1 MKAFTFDVNQ
11 CNGCYCCQIGC
22 KDEHCGNDWSPYAKP
37 QPLTGHF
44 WGKLNDYVRGQV
56 PHVKM
61 SFIFVP
67 CQHCENATCIDACP
81 YDAIYRRED
90 GLVIIDPK
98 LCIGCRECL
107 HSEACPYG
115 VIYWNANLHI
125 AQKCTGCAHLIDR
138 GEIFA
143 PRCADNCPVLAL
155 KFGDESDLDLSSFTE
170 TLHPEYGLTTRVHY
184 KNLPKRFV
192 AGTVYDSGEKEVV
205 IGATCTLTGDGGTE
219 TATTDHF
226 GDFWFDGLGKADF
239 TLEISAD
246 GFTTKTMPVS
256 TVEEDI
262 GLGDIDL
269 A

>member
-22 KDEHCGNDWSPYAKP
+22 KDEHCGNDWTPYAKP

-44 WGKLNDYVRGQV
+44 WGKLNDYVRGNV

-67 CQHCENATCIDACP
+67 CQHCEDATCIDACP
-81 YDAIYRRED
+81 YEAIYRRSD
-90 GLVIIDPK
+90 GLVIIDPVK
-98 LCIGCRECL
+98 CIGCRECL
-107 HSEACPYG
+107 HPDACPYG
-115 VIYWNANLHI
+115 VIYWNANSHI

-155 KFGDESDLDLSSFTE
+155 KFGEESELDLSGTE

-184 KNLPKRFV
+184 MNLPKRFI
-192 AGTVYDSGEKEVV
+192 AGTVYDSGDKE
-205 IGATCTLTGDGGTE
+205 IIEGATCTVTGSSGTS

-226 GDFWFDGLGKADF
+226 GDFWLDGLASDDF
-239 TLEISAD
+239 TLEISAS
-246 GFTTKTMPVS
+246 GFSTKTMSVS
-256 TVEEDI
+256 TMDADV
-262 GLGDIDL
+262 GLGNIDL